1 VQEDYCEEPSSS
13 CQLPSSLFAPQL
25 MCAGDDDDD
34 DDEHDAIAQ
43 KQSGSGE
50 WRFSAIL
57 CAA

>member
-13 CQLPSSLFAPQL
+13 CQLPSSLLAPQL
-25 MCAGDDDDD
+25 MCAGDDD